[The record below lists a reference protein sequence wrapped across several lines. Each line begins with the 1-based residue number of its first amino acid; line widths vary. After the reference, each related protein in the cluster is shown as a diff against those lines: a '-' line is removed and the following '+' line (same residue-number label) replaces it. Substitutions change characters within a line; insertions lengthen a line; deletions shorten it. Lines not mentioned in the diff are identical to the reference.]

1 MLVTTQAMR
10 KILVVEDET
19 SLRKDIIEMLTYE
32 GFEVIGAENG
42 RIGIEQA
49 QRHLPDLIICDIMM
63 PEVNGY
69 DVLAELRRDSKTATI
84 PFIFLTART
93 DKMDRRQGMEQGA
106 DDYLTKPFAIQEL
119 LRTIEVRIERHQQ
132 FQLEAERRNTELRNN
147 IILSMPHEL
156 RTPLT
161 VILGFSDILIG
172 DFEDMQRDRI
182 QDMAVHINKAAV
194 RLYHL
199 VENYLVY
206 AQIEIAANEPDFDQM
221 LRANATIEP
230 RIVVE
235 NQAIQKAQQYD
246 REGDLVLEI
255 ADLEQVP
262 MLEDYLRKMVEELID
277 NAFKFSSDGSKV
289 TVTLNEDQERTLLTI
304 TDHGRGM
311 NLEEVSDVGAYMQF
325 NRKFYEQQGSGLGLT
340 IARRVAELH
349 GGRLSIASQEGEYTT
364 VSVMLPQRRDP
375 A

>member
-1 MLVTTQAMR
+1 
-10 KILVVEDET
+10 
-19 SLRKDIIEMLTYE
+19 
-32 GFEVIGAENG
+32 
-42 RIGIEQA
+42 
-49 QRHLPDLIICDIMM
+49 MM

-161 VILGFSDILIG
+161 VILGFSDILIS

>member
-1 MLVTTQAMR
+1 MISAQAMR

-32 GFEVIGAENG
+32 RFEVIGAENG

-63 PEVNGY
+63 PELNGY
-69 DVLAELRRDSKTATI
+69 DVLAELRKDSKTATI

-93 DKMDRRQGMEQGA
+93 DKMDRRQGMERGA

-119 LRTIEVRIERHQQ
+119 LRSIKVRIEKAQKFRE
-132 FQLEAERRNTELRNN
+132 EAERRNMELRNN

-161 VILGFSDILIG
+161 VILGFSDILIT
-172 DFEDMQRDRI
+172 DFEEMERSRMRDMS
-182 QDMAVHINKAAV
+182 VHINQAAV
-194 RLYHL
+194 RLYRL

-206 AQIEIAANEPDFDQM
+206 AQIEIAANDPDFDEM
-221 LRANATIEP
+221 LRANSTQEP
-230 RIVVE
+230 KVVIE
-235 NQAIQKAQQYD
+235 NQAIQKAQLYD
-246 REGDLVLEI
+246 REGDLVLDVDDI
-255 ADLEQVP
+255 EQIP
-262 MLEDYLRKMVEELID
+262 MLEDYLKKMVEELVD
-277 NAFKFSSDGSKV
+277 NAFKFSEEGSKV
-289 TVTLNEDQERTLLTI
+289 TVTLREDQDRSKLTI
-304 TDHGRGM
+304 LDHGRGM
-311 NLEEVSDVGAYMQF
+311 TPEEVSDVGAYMQF

-340 IARRVAELH
+340 IARRIAELH
-349 GGRLSIASQEGEYTT
+349 GGRLTIASEEGEHTT
-364 VSVMLPQRRDP
+364 VLVMLPRHRDP